1 MIPIISASDA
11 RALEQLLSRSQLGME
26 EQRRS
31 CVEILDQVRRRG
43 DEALRDYTERFDGV
57 RVVDFRVDPEE
68 IEQAWR
74 GVDPE
79 FRQTLLRAADN
90 IRAFHERQK
99 QQTWMD
105 VQPGRMLGQMIRPL
119 AAVGVYV
126 PGGTAA
132 YPSSVLMNVL
142 PAKVAGVPR
151 IAMVTP
157 PMPDGRIY
165 PMTLAAA
172 KAAGVDEVYRVG
184 GAQAVGALAYGTPS
198 IPRVDKIVGP
208 GNIYVALAKREVY
221 GQVGIDM
228 VAGPSEVVVVA
239 DGSANPA
246 FVAADLLSQ
255 AEHDR
260 LSAAILIAVGREVA
274 EAVRAEV
281 LRQVELL
288 PRKEIALAS
297 LANHGAAV
305 VAQDRAE
312 AIMVAN
318 RIAPEHLE
326 LAVEEPFALLGAVR
340 NAGAVFLGH
349 YAPEPLGDY
358 FAGPNHV
365 LPTSGTA
372 RFFSPLSVEDFVKRT
387 SVLYY
392 DRASLLEALPDISR
406 FARTEGLTAH
416 ARSVELRGE
425 VEA

>member
-1 MIPIISASDA
+1 M
-11 RALEQLLSRSQLGME
+11 
-26 EQRRS
+26 
-31 CVEILDQVRRRG
+31 
-43 DEALRDYTERFDGV
+43 
-57 RVVDFRVDPEE
+57 
-68 IEQAWR
+68 
-74 GVDPE
+74 
-79 FRQTLLRAADN
+79 
-90 IRAFHERQK
+90 
-99 QQTWMD
+99 
-105 VQPGRMLGQMIRPL
+105 
-119 AAVGVYV
+119 
-126 PGGTAA
+126 
-132 YPSSVLMNVL
+132 
-142 PAKVAGVPR
+142 
-151 IAMVTP
+151 
-157 PMPDGRIY
+157 
-165 PMTLAAA
+165 
-172 KAAGVDEVYRVG
+172 
-184 GAQAVGALAYGTPS
+184 
-198 IPRVDKIVGP
+198 
-208 GNIYVALAKREVY
+208 
-221 GQVGIDM
+221 
-228 VAGPSEVVVVA
+228 VA

-425 VEA
+425 VEV